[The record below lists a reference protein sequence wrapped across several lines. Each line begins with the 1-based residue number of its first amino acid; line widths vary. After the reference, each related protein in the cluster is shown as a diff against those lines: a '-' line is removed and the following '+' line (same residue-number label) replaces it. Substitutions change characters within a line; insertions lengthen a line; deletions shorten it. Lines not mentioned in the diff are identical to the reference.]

1 MAYTNQTPGDRL
13 KEITDQ
19 LEKGLQDL
27 FSSEKYAAY
36 LEVMSKFY
44 GYSASNTLL
53 IYMQRPDASRVAGY
67 NDWKDNFHRHVKRG
81 EHGIKILAPCPY
93 KQQVEREIA
102 GPDGKPVTVT
112 EEVQRAAFK
121 PVTVFD
127 VSQTEGEPLPTL
139 GVNELTGNVEHYPEF
154 FEALKQVAPFP
165 VGFEAITSGAKG
177 YCNYEEQR
185 IAINE
190 GMAEAQ
196 NVKTAIHEITHAT
209 LHNYYAEKEKEV
221 PPEQRKDQRTR
232 EVEAESVAFTVCQ
245 HYGIDTSD
253 YSFGYIAGWSS
264 DKQAK
269 ELKASLGTI
278 RNTAAGLIASI
289 DEKFQEIVKVK
300 EQEQEQ
306 AAPAMEAPEQETPG
320 RTEPD
325 TFTIYQLK
333 HGDDLRYHRFEPL
346 ERLQAAGLS
355 VEAGNYDQI
364 YTAPLEKN
372 DTLEGLYT
380 RFNINRPEDF
390 TGHSLSVSDIVV
402 LHRGGKDRAF
412 YVDSFGFSEV
422 PQFLEQQR
430 AAEKENPLAA
440 AEMSSEQNYNMIDG
454 IINNQPFMPDATMNE
469 RANALIDLV
478 EQDGQRFGNG
488 ERRLIVE
495 YAEQVQDNEKLFALV
510 NELAE
515 QGFEQK
521 NHYVNP
527 AVVERV
533 DAEIAAAKVQG
544 MIGGPLDPTNQP
556 IVTIIWSESDK
567 LRDGQQMTLAEAD
580 TLFQQLD
587 AEHGPGYDKT
597 KFRIDFTFQG
607 ELDSYEGRQDFGDG
621 DGGLIDH
628 IKSYH
633 EYYAKDESWKNHVL
647 HHDGPEA
654 LEQDTAHREMMLTEF
669 VPYLRLHCNL
679 SEMEQAATDVL
690 AAVAKMEEPDGLDR
704 TNTAYYT
711 ALQAYVTECREQLN
725 SGTYELPEAPKKENF
740 IDPELRAYQEKIKE
754 EVKQEARDAGM
765 TVEEYAANGYEP
777 RPTVEIHSA
786 CHSNYTGMVAM
797 VGADDKVYM
806 GKAEN
811 YDNMGHYDNRDSS
824 LCFISENTGIYPFL
838 YGEGW
843 IKSQAEM
850 LDNGLTLDEY
860 KEFSA
865 LQQGI
870 LSQFEQR
877 REILFDGKPFDPLFS
892 SQSVQEQAEAP
903 AADAVEAPAQT
914 EEIPEGSYEQLSFS
928 QLVQEQAKAPV
939 ADAVEMPAPAEEPPE
954 TPAAGDGKTTAPTY
968 YAINETSARR
978 AKEAISF
985 SDYRPG
991 SATSEYRQMVDEA
1004 AQIAERQKKRVDPI
1018 YHDKIDRLL
1027 DTYCRKLAAN
1037 MNHHNEIMARVPS
1050 VMIAG
1055 PSNFPVRKKE
1065 KQNAA
1070 MDSNMQEWRDIQGL
1084 LDKIRSIGMGG
1095 ISADDPDAV
1104 SKLQAKLAN
1113 LQESQE
1119 TMKAVNAY
1127 YRKHKTLDGCPS
1139 LSPQTIEKLKSDMAQ
1154 GWHLEDKPFA
1164 SWALSNNSAEIRRVK
1179 ARIES
1184 LTRKEQT
1191 PFVGWEF
1198 DGGKVE
1204 INREENR
1211 LQVFFDGKPDAD
1223 TRAELKGGGFRWSP
1237 SAKAWQRQLTDNAF
1251 WAADSIKAIAPLT
1264 GEKPTELQRKARR
1277 EKPSIRE
1284 QLEAAKNAPE
1294 QSHKKKAPSKDG
1306 PERS

>member
-36 LEVMSKFY
+36 LKVMSKFY

-53 IYMQRPDASRVAGY
+53 IYMQRPDASRLAGFEA
-67 NDWKDNFHRHVKRG
+67 WKKNFNRHVKRG

-93 KQQVEREIA
+93 KQHVEREQA
-102 GPDGKPVTVT
+102 GPDGKPVTIT

-127 VSQTEGEPLPTL
+127 VAQTEGEPLPTL

-154 FEALKQVAPFP
+154 FEALKQVASFP
-165 VGFEAITSGAKG
+165 VGFEAIASGAKG

-190 GMAEAQ
+190 GMAEVQ

-245 HYGIDTSD
+245 HYRIDTSD

-289 DEKFQEIVKVK
+289 DEKYQEIVKAK
-300 EQEQEQ
+300 EQEQEKAAPAAETPEQ
-306 AAPAMEAPEQETPG
+306 AAPELTEA
-320 RTEPD
+320 D

-333 HGDDLRYHRFEPL
+333 QGDDLHYHRFEPL

-364 YTAPLEKN
+364 YTAPLSGG
-372 DTLEGLYT
+372 DTLEGIYT
-380 RFNINRPEDF
+380 RFNIGHPEDF
-390 TGHSLSVSDIVV
+390 TGHSLSVSDVVV
-402 LHRGGKDRAF
+402 LHQGGKDQAF
-412 YVDSFGFSEV
+412 YVDRFGFSEV
-422 PQFLEQQR
+422 TQFLDQQR
-430 AAEKENPLAA
+430 AAEKENPLAD

-478 EQDGQRFGNG
+478 EQDGQRFGDG

-533 DAEIAAAKVQG
+533 DAEIAAAKVQH

-556 IVTIIWSESDK
+556 IVTIIWSESAG

-580 TLFQQLD
+580 ALFQQLD
-587 AEHGPGYDKT
+587 AAHGPGYDKT
-597 KFRIDFTFQG
+597 KFRINFTFQG

-628 IKSYH
+628 IKAFH
-633 EYYAKDESWKNHVL
+633 EYYANDEQWKNHVL
-647 HHDGPEA
+647 NQDGPEA
-654 LEQDTAHREMMLTEF
+654 LEQDAAHREMILTEF

-679 SEMEQAATDVL
+679 TQLERAGIEQLETLRAL
-690 AAVAKMEEPDGLDR
+690 PEPDALDQSR
-704 TNTAYYT
+704 IAYYEAMQTYVDDCRRELNTAANGYH
-711 ALQAYVTECREQLN
+711 
-725 SGTYELPEAPKKENF
+725 LPEIPKEQDSYN
-740 IDPELRAYQEKIKE
+740 PELRAYQEQVKK

-765 TVEEYAANGYEP
+765 TVEEYASNDYEP
-777 RPTVEIHSA
+777 RPMVEIRSA

-811 YDNMGHYDNRDSS
+811 YDNRDSS

-838 YGEGW
+838 YGEGRV
-843 IKSQAEM
+843 KSQAEM

-860 KEFSA
+860 KEFAA

-870 LSQFEQR
+870 LSRFEQR
-877 REILFDGKPFDPLFS
+877 REILFDGKPFEPLFS
-892 SQSVQEQAEAP
+892 SQPVQEQAEAP
-903 AADAVEAPAQT
+903 TPA
-914 EEIPEGSYEQLSFS
+914 EEIPEGGYEQLSFS
-928 QLVQEQAKAPV
+928 QLVQEQAPAADVTETPIPTEEAP
-939 ADAVEMPAPAEEPPE
+939 EAPA
-954 TPAAGDGKTTAPTY
+954 TPAAEDGRTTAPPY
-968 YAINETSARR
+968 YAINETTARH

-991 SATSEYRQMVDEA
+991 SATSEYRHMVDEA
-1004 AQIAERQKKRVDPI
+1004 VGIAERQKKRVDPM

-1070 MDSNMQEWRDIQGL
+1070 MDSNIREWRDIQGL
-1084 LDKIRSIGMGG
+1084 LDKIRSTGMGG

-1104 SKLQAKLAN
+1104 TKLQAKLDK

-1127 YRKHKTLDGCPS
+1127 YRKHKTLDGCPD
-1139 LSPQTIEKLKSDMAQ
+1139 LPPQTIEKLKADMAQ

-1211 LQVFFDGKPDAD
+1211 LQVFFDGKPDPD

-1251 WAADSIKAIAPLT
+1251 WAADSIRAIAPLT

-1284 QLEAAKNAPE
+1284 QLDAAKSAPASKQE
-1294 QSHKKKAPSKDG
+1294 AKAAKKKEK
-1306 PERS
+1306 EIEL